1 MNSLSEGIGNALSY
15 IEDNLAGELKT
26 EDIAA
31 QAYLSPFYF
40 QKLFHVLCGI
50 TLGEYIRNR
59 RLAYAAQELSS
70 GDAKVIDVAL
80 KYGYESP
87 DSFAKAF
94 TKFHGI
100 TPSAA
105 KEKGAGIKSY
115 APLRIKLSLEG
126 GKMLEY
132 KIVEK
137 AAFTAVGA
145 AKNFNSDTSY
155 AEIPKFWQEF
165 MSGDRKGICGAF
177 GICFDVDGK
186 NFTYLIADL
195 YQPWNDIPEGCTT
208 KTFEGG
214 LWAVFPCRGALPNAL
229 QSVNT
234 QIWSEWLPSLKGYK
248 LGGNYDIEVYAPPAE
263 KPEDTY
269 SEIWIPLVKE

>member
-1 MNSLSEGIGNALSY
+1 MNSLSEGIENALSY

-59 RLAYAAQELSS
+59 RLACAAQELSS
-70 GDAKVIDVAL
+70 RDTKVIDIAL

-177 GICFDVDGK
+177 GICLDVDGK